1 MHTHTRT
8 PRARLPILVAQTL
21 VAAALMLFVA
31 SAARAESTPVGPLPD
46 GPVSTVNT
54 QSGSLVAVALPRQ
67 KPSTGL
73 VWRIARTVDSKVVRQ
88 ADEVE
93 SASSVVVVFRVV
105 GRGTASIV
113 FALTRGESSPKALKA
128 HTTKVVSRAAR

>member
-1 MHTHTRT
+1 MHTHSRT
-8 PRARLPILVAQTL
+8 SRARFSMLVVQTV
-21 VAAALMLFVA
+21 VAPALMLFVA
-31 SAARAESTPVGPLPD
+31 SAARAESTPVGTLPD
-46 GPVSTVNT
+46 GTVSTVNT
-54 QSGSLVAVALPRQ
+54 QRGALVAVALPRP

-73 VWRIARTVDSKVVRQ
+73 VWRLARNVDSKIVRQ

-113 FALTRGESSPKALKA
+113 FALTRGESSPKALRA
-128 HTTKVVSRAAR
+128 HTTKIISRAAR